1 MSIGKFEFIEFFLLI
16 VKNMC
21 MKNLKDYRKK
31 HGIMQKELASE
42 LGVAV
47 STFSGWESGAYEID
61 NKNLIKLAKILD
73 VSVGF
78 LLDVESEQQ
87 MFDDARVPK
96 TEIQE
101 LFDALT
107 PAQQQNLL
115 NYARGMAVSNTLDN
129 SSNSLN
135 YKKNGIY
142 RN

>member
-1 MSIGKFEFIEFFLLI
+1 MSIGKFEFVEFFLLI

>member
-1 MSIGKFEFIEFFLLI
+1 
-16 VKNMC
+16 MC

-78 LLDVESEQQ
+78 LLDVEPEQQ

-107 PAQQQNLL
+107 PAQKQNLL

>member
-1 MSIGKFEFIEFFLLI
+1 MSIGKFEFVEFFLLI

-78 LLDVESEQQ
+78 LLDFEPEQQ

-107 PAQQQNLL
+107 PAQKQNLL

>member
-1 MSIGKFEFIEFFLLI
+1 MSIGKFEFVEFFLLI

-78 LLDVESEQQ
+78 LLDVEPEQQ

-107 PAQQQNLL
+107 PAQKQNLL